1 MSDNVMHWLG
11 IGNIII
17 SGVSLAMAIG
27 LTVLYEKGAIVSHDV
42 RIAFGVL
49 YMTSI
54 LFGLYIILNVYGRY
68 VKACVETEDKKQAIK
83 QSFAGVFIASVSL
96 TGLLILYIGYFL
108 MYKVTAVVETHVRA
122 ELTGNNKPD
131 DE

>member
-83 QSFAGVFIASVSL
+83 QSFTGVLIASVSL
-96 TGLLILYIGYFL
+96 TGY
-108 MYKVTAVVETHVRA
+108 
-122 ELTGNNKPD
+122 P
-131 DE
+131 